1 MIVVSHRGPFLFSI
15 EEDGT
20 IAANRGP
27 GGLAGTLH
35 ALATSTD
42 MLEGACCVSA
52 ALSDG
57 DRAVLHGAEKP
68 PIETDVVFV
77 DLDPGIHQL
86 HYEVVSNEILWFL
99 FHGLFDRIRK
109 PTFDESFSVAWDA
122 YVTVNQSF
130 ADTVTAHAPAGD
142 TVLVQDYPLALV
154 PGMVRRARPDL
165 LVSYFTHTPFCGP
178 SSIRVLPTR
187 VAEAIC
193 ESLAAVPVGFHTIRW
208 AREYIESVR
217 EVLGQDLTG
226 ESWFTAPL
234 GPDPEAFARD
244 AASDAVVEAAKEFDT
259 LAGDRKL
266 IFRTDRIDPAKNIVR
281 GFVAYDH
288 LLAARPEWREKV
300 VFAAMLYSSRENLEE
315 YVTYQEEV
323 HEAAAGVNERWGTDR
338 WQPVVVDTRDDFE
351 RSVGGYTRYD
361 VLVVNSLKDGLNLVA
376 KEGPLVNRRG
386 GVLCLSPDAGA
397 YAELHEAALAVHPF
411 DVEQTANALHRAL
424 SMGDDERHDRATR
437 LRQLVMVHTPRTWL
451 DAVIS
456 HAR

>member
-42 MLEGACCVSA
+42 TLTGACCVSA

-68 PIETDVVFV
+68 PLETDVVFV
-77 DLDPGIHQL
+77 DLEPGIHQL

-99 FHGLFDRIRK
+99 FHGLFDLIRN

-122 YVTVNQSF
+122 YVAVNQAF
-130 ADTVTAHAPAGD
+130 AEAVVAHAPVGD

-154 PGMVRRARPDL
+154 PGMVRAARPDL

-178 SSIRVLPTR
+178 SSIRVLPDR
-187 VAEAIC
+187 VAVAIC
-193 ESLAAVPVGFHTIRW
+193 ESLASVPVGFHTTRW

-217 EVLGQDLTG
+217 EVLGRDLTG

-234 GPDPEAFARD
+234 GPDPEAFARH
-244 AASDAVVEAAKEFDT
+244 AASNAVVETAKELDT

-288 LLAARPEWREKV
+288 LLAERPEWREKV
-300 VFAAMLYSSRENLEE
+300 VFAAMLTASRENLEE
-315 YVTYQEEV
+315 YVTYQKEV
-323 HEAAAGVNERWGTDR
+323 DEAAAGVNERWGTDS
-338 WQPVVVDTRDDFE
+338 WQPVVVDTHDDFE
-351 RSVGGYTRYD
+351 RSVAGFTRYD

-376 KEGPLVNRRG
+376 KEGPLVNRRD
-386 GVLCLSPDAGA
+386 GVLCLSPEAGA

-424 SMGDDERHDRATR
+424 SMGDDERRDRAAR
-437 LRQLVMVHTPRTWL
+437 LRELVMVHTPRTWL
-451 DAVIS
+451 DALIS